1 MPDPQAAPVQISSLQ
16 LDTLQQMVRRTTSAQ
31 RLVKRSRII
40 LLAAAGISN
49 TQIAKQIQVDH
60 EMVRLRL
67 DECEAR
73 DTKCRF

>member
-16 LDTLQQMVRRTTSAQ
+16 LDTLQQVVRRTTSTQ
-31 RLVKRSRII
+31 RLVKRGRII

-49 TQIAKQIQVDH
+49 TQIAKQVQVDH
-60 EMVRLRL
+60 EMVRLQS
-67 DECEAR
+67 DECEAL

>member
-16 LDTLQQMVRRTTSAQ
+16 LDTLQQMVRCTTSAQ

-40 LLAAAGISN
+40 LLAAGISN

-60 EMVRLRL
+60 EMVRLRS
-67 DECEAR
+67 DECEAL